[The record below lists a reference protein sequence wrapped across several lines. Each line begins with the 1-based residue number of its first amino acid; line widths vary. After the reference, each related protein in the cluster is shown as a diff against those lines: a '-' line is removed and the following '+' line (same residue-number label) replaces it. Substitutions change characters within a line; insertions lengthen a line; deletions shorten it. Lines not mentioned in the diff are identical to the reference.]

1 MKWFFNEIHHSLS
14 GKDGR
19 LSIRRVLGLMFS
31 IGFIHLSLLHI
42 FKCRSVQ
49 EAFIWAYV
57 ALILGMFGITTTQN
71 IMDKINGKKNEEV

>member
-1 MKWFFNEIHHSLS
+1 MKWLAKEIHHSLS

-19 LSIRRVLGLMFS
+19 LSIRRLLGLLFS

-71 IMDKINGKKNEEV
+71 ILEKIKEKNEEV

>member
-1 MKWFFNEIHHSLS
+1 MKWLLKEIHHSLS
-14 GKDGR
+14 GKDQR
-19 LSIRRVLGLMFS
+19 LSIRRVLGFMFS
-31 IGFIHLSLLHI
+31 CGFIHLSLLHI

-71 IMDKINGKKNEEV
+71 ILEKIKEKNEEV

>member
-1 MKWFFNEIHHSLS
+1 MKWLIKEVHHSLS

-19 LSIRRVLGLMFS
+19 LSIRRLLGLMFS

-71 IMDKINGKKNEEV
+71 ILEKIKNKNEEV